1 MLLESKCAL
10 KGVFTGFWLFMETGT
25 VLPGTGTGVRKH
37 FFLSLFFFLFLG
49 CVCVLSGH
57 QMLWHMSVI
66 LSFRKKRQ
74 EDQKLRVIFG

>member
-37 FFLSLFFFLFLG
+37 FFLSLFFFFVSG
-49 CVCVLSGH
+49 VCVCVKWAPDVVAHVCNS
-57 QMLWHMSVI
+57 I
-66 LSFRKKRQ
+66 
-74 EDQKLRVIFG
+74 I